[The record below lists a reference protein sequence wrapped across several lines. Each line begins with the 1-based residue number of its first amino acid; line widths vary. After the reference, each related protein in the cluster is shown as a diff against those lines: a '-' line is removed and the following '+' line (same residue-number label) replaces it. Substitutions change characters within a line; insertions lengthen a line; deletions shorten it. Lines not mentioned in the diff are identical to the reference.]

1 MPQSFQG
8 PEMGSVGRFRLGS
21 AVALWIAATSVTTV
35 MAADAQAVSV
45 EDPSLTLDDA
55 WFASLARAECRM
67 SAATSRGEADSTDRI
82 AVAAQI
88 GVGVDAL
95 GSIVLASVGADTLLA
110 LPLATVSPQ
119 EPPHRSRGYPILRA
133 TGVVSAMA
141 TLGHLIAGMS
151 GASPQTRTAL
161 GYLGG
166 SAAGI
171 VGVFSA
177 WTARS
182 PEHVSADDVLGF
194 VVQTIRDR
202 LLLTPND
209 LASLLPGRAHAL
221 ELTFAGHCFEPCLP
235 QLHRLLRL
243 LGCPH
248 RRAADFLGAAVQ
260 HHELIHL
267 GPPV

>member
-8 PEMGSVGRFRLGS
+8 PEMGSVGRLRLGS
-21 AVALWIAATSVTTV
+21 AVALWIAATSVANLT
-35 MAADAQAVSV
+35 AADTQSVSV
-45 EDPSLTLDDA
+45 EDASLTLDDA

-67 SAATSRGEADSTDRI
+67 SAAASRGQADSTDRI

-95 GSIVLASVGADTLLA
+95 GSIVLASVAADTVLA
-110 LPLATVSPQ
+110 RPLATVSPQ

-182 PEHVSADDVLGF
+182 PSRPERE
-194 VVQTIRDR
+194 TIVRTQA
-202 LLLTPND
+202 L
-209 LASLLPGRAHAL
+209 AL
-221 ELTFAGHCFEPCLP
+221 ETE
-235 QLHRLLRL
+235 
-243 LGCPH
+243 
-248 RRAADFLGAAVQ
+248 
-260 HHELIHL
+260 
-267 GPPV
+267 